1 MDDID
6 NEIES
11 LKKLHE
17 ELKDQ
22 LEAAA
27 KVKKISDQIIKILD
41 HVDTHMALAIA
52 TVVAGRLIASAAK
65 TSVIAKSMSA
75 TMHARIYEFVD
86 MTLDDEE
93 DEEEQTLQ

>member
-1 MDDID
+1 MDDLD

-27 KVKKISDQIIKILD
+27 KVKIMSDQIIKIFDHLD
-41 HVDTHMALAIA
+41 AHMALAIT
-52 TVVAGRLIASAAK
+52 TVVAGRLIVSVAK
-65 TSVIAKSMSA
+65 TPVIAKSMSA

>member
-1 MDDID
+1 MDDRD
-6 NEIES
+6 EEIEN

-17 ELKDQ
+17 ELKEH

-27 KVKKISDQIIKILD
+27 KVKKTSDQIIKILE

-52 TVVAGRLIASAAK
+52 SVVAGRLIASAGK
-65 TSVIAKSMSA
+65 TPVIAKYMLA
-75 TMHARIYEFVD
+75 TMHARIYEFLD
-86 MTLDDEE
+86 MNFDNEE